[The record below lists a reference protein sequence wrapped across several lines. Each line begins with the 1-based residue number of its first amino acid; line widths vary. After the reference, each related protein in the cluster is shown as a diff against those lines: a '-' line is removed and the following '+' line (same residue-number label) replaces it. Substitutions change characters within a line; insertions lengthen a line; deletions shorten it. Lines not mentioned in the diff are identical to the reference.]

1 VKRLV
6 FYVDICS
13 GTFGLA
19 DDIVLVDATEWSENE
34 VENFTIMT
42 DEDRSAFANDFA
54 LAQFDKFGE

>member
-1 VKRLV
+1 MKRMV
-6 FYVDICS
+6 FYVDVFT

-19 DDIVLVDATEWSENE
+19 DDIVLVDATDWSENE